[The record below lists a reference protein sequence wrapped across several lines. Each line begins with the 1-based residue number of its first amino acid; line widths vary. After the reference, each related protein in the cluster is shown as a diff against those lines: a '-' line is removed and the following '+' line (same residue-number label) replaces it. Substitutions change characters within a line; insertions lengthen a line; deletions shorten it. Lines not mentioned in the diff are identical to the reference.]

1 MQSQGEKEKVRLRSG
16 ESFVP
21 SEMVAAAHGFRTGP
35 GPGPTRSYA
44 ALILITILIGA
55 GAVVLGVSQAESW
68 SRLLVCNEEIV
79 LARVDIEPG
88 QVIKKDM
95 LILRSRKE
103 LAPTGSYTAV
113 DEVVGSRARDAIV
126 AGSTITRGLS
136 MPEWEHLGRLMVGG
150 AIMDWR
156 LKATRLLSIIHSP

>member
-1 MQSQGEKEKVRLRSG
+1 MERQGEKEKVRLRGG

-21 SEMVAAAHGFRTGP
+21 AEMVAAAPVSPATPRT
-35 GPGPTRSYA
+35 TRSYA
-44 ALILITILIGA
+44 ALVLITTLVGA
-55 GAVVLGVSQAESW
+55 GAVFLGVSQAESW

-95 LILRSRKE
+95 LILRSRRDQ
-103 LAPTGSYTAV
+103 APAGSYSAV
-113 DEVVGSRARDAIV
+113 DDVVGLRARDAIV

-136 MPEWEHLGRLMVGG
+136 MPEWEHLGRLMAGG
-150 AIMDWR
+150 AMMDLR
-156 LKATRLLSIIHSP
+156 LKATRLLSIIHSK

>member
-1 MQSQGEKEKVRLRSG
+1 MQRQGEKEKVRLRSG

-21 SEMVAAAHGFRTGP
+21 AEIVAAAPSCPTAP
-35 GPGPTRSYA
+35 GTTRSYA
-44 ALILITILIGA
+44 ALVLITTLIGA

-95 LILRSRKE
+95 LILRSRKD
-103 LAPTGSYTAV
+103 LAPAGSYSAV
-113 DEVVGSRARDAIV
+113 DDVVGLRARDAIV

-136 MPEWEHLGRLMVGG
+136 MPEWEHLGRLMAGG
-150 AIMDWR
+150 AMMDLR
-156 LKATRLLSIIHSP
+156 LKATRLLSIIHNQ